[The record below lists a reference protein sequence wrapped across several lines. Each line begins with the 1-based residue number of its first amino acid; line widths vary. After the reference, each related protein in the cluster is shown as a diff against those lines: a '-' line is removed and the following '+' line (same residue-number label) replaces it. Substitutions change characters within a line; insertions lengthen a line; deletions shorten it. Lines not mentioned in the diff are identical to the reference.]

1 MSIHYLDKDS
11 VEFIMQLRSVSKEI
25 ALWASE
31 ELLRGT
37 PLDEIKLRMNT
48 MVTELEKQRKTNVCN
63 C

>member
-37 PLDEIKLRMNT
+37 PLDEIKYALADAAAS
-48 MVTELEKQRKTNVCN
+48 ELENRGETDV
-63 C
+63 